1 MQSPLSEIKDHI
13 HVCLSYELAAD
24 KQVMIFSNLLCFYLK
39 MFKNDRHITRALIG
53 RKQCFCQRIKTWK
66 FVADEIVA
74 GFIL

>member
-39 MFKNDRHITRALIG
+39 ILKNDRHITRALIG
-53 RKQCFCQRIKTWK
+53 
-66 FVADEIVA
+66 
-74 GFIL
+74 